1 MCDST
6 PCIRLQKVN
15 NSGRGAG
22 TTRLSIKNSDIA
34 GEATEIIVN
43 TTTEEMK
50 LNGSAVSKALLNRA
64 GPILQQT
71 CDQLIQSGLTLDS
84 GNIVETKSYGSLK
97 CKKIIHAHVPPRSEA
112 IKSRI
117 DHSAL
122 ISEIVTKVL
131 SKAESLGMKSISF
144 PAFGCGQGGYS
155 IDEVAKSMLTAFR
168 DFGQQGY
175 KAIEVIKV
183 VIFDQC
189 LYQQFFDSYVDFFK
203 VDPLAQHSLVS
214 KLKGGHEVV
223 LQGSTSSQQ
232 TYSSFELEKNQ
243 LLQLEIYASS
253 EDKCTHIAKKLREY
267 VEEKS
272 VAEEIVSPIIANLIN
287 ADIEDIMKF
296 ETSFQVQIR
305 VIPQTQKIEIQGEMG
320 RGKDAKIK
328 IMEMIKEI
336 EKLESELKLYRW
348 LVEDD
353 DDKPYS
359 IEDSLKLERAW
370 KKTIPVLR
378 ITDEVIVD
386 LTTMEERSTITGAVR
401 KVMRVP
407 IKPPCKLY
415 NSILIHYNI
424 CAFAVTTPVNWESQ
438 PLDADGN
445 PKHMHM
451 FDVPQ
456 SSPEHTEALENFH
469 KTINQAVTIISLQRI
484 QNPGLYHTHAALE
497 ETICDKYLKQKVDV
511 RRLFHGT
518 SEASIKAIA
527 AQGFDRIF
535 ASYANGI

>member
-1 MCDST
+1 M
-6 PCIRLQKVN
+6 CIRLQKVK
-15 NSGRGAG
+15 NSGGGGAG

-34 GEATEIIVN
+34 EEATEIIVN

-50 LNGSAVSKALLNRA
+50 LSDSAVSRALLKRA

-97 CKKIIHAHVPPRSEA
+97 CKKIIHAHVPPRNEA
-112 IKSRI
+112 IKLGI

-144 PAFGCGQGGYS
+144 PAFGFGQGGYS
-155 IDEVAKSMLTAFR
+155 INEVAEPMLTAFR
-168 DFGQQGY
+168 DFGQLGY

-189 LYQQFFDSYVDFFK
+189 LYQQFFDFYVNFFK
-203 VDPLAQHSLVS
+203 VDPSAQHSLVS
-214 KLKGGHEVV
+214 KLRSHEVV

-232 TYSSFELEKNQ
+232 TYSSSELEKNQ

-253 EDKCTHIAKKLREY
+253 EDKCTHIAKKLREF
-267 VEEKS
+267 VGEKS

-305 VIPQTQKIEIQGEMG
+305 VIPQIQKIEIQGEMG

-407 IKPPCKLY
+407 IKPPCKL
-415 NSILIHYNI
+415 
-424 CAFAVTTPVNWESQ
+424 
-438 PLDADGN
+438 
-445 PKHMHM
+445 
-451 FDVPQ
+451 
-456 SSPEHTEALENFH
+456 
-469 KTINQAVTIISLQRI
+469 
-484 QNPGLYHTHAALE
+484 
-497 ETICDKYLKQKVDV
+497 
-511 RRLFHGT
+511 
-518 SEASIKAIA
+518 
-527 AQGFDRIF
+527 
-535 ASYANGI
+535 